1 MPLLSGPAAAFD
13 RIAGAEQS
21 DWLLS
26 VAHDVCDPVHSRG
39 VLYVETTSNQWR
51 HITTS
56 EALTASRYLYEL
68 PPNILIG
75 LSKISLRN
83 NKSRTNTTGD
93 AGTMRNRVLERDKE
107 TCWITA
113 ATDGSININ
122 SHICPKRMG
131 DAQGAQVLRTF
142 CNVQTPTA
150 SVFHPMFGIT
160 LNKILD
166 GFFDL
171 YNMGFRR
178 IGWPVSTL
186 ACEKSIPAIARYSY

>member
-1 MPLLSGPAAAFD
+1 M
-13 RIAGAEQS
+13 
-21 DWLLS
+21 
-26 VAHDVCDPVHSRG
+26 VAQDSPDERPIFCVVPERMHLYKATRDADVACR
-39 VLYVETTSNQWR
+39 
-51 HITTS
+51 
-56 EALTASRYLYEL
+56 

-178 IGWPVSTL
+178 IGWPVSSLSNYLTR
-186 ACEKSIPAIARYSY
+186 S